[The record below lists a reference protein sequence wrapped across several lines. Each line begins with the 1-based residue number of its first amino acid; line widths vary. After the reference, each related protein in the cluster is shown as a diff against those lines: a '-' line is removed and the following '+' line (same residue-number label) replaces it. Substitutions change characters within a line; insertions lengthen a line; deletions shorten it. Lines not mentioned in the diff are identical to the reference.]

1 MSAVWKLQDAKNK
14 FSEVIN
20 NAETDGP
27 QEITRHGKK
36 TAVVLSFGEYQKLK
50 KKQGGLLEFFN
61 KSPLKGLNIERVKD
75 YPREVSL

>member
-14 FSEVIN
+14 FSEVVN
-20 NAETDGP
+20 HAQTQGP

-50 KKQGGLLEFFN
+50 KKQGSIVAFFG
-61 KSPLKGLNIERVKD
+61 KSPLKGLHIERAKD
-75 YPREVSL
+75 YPREVEL